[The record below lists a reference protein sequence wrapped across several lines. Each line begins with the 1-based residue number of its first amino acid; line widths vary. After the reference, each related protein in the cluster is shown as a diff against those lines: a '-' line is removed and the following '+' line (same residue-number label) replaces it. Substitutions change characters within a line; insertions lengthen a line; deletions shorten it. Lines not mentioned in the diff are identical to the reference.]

1 LESGPRVFSKENG
14 VPWIERSYLRY
25 FPTLTWQS
33 DPQVASALQRVP
45 PDARVIDLGAGGR
58 RVSSGTVCVD
68 FIPFAETDLVADVQR
83 LPVRDDVADLVLATG
98 LIEHVEDDR
107 AVLQE
112 IARVLRPGGYVHIEL
127 PFLQQYHEDPIDCR
141 RFTVQGLEREL
152 RRVGLEPVRSG
163 THIGPTVTM
172 ITLASYYASLWFE
185 GKSQAAK
192 VVSAGVF
199 LACSVVF
206 WPLKFLDSLLVRKRN
221 AHRLAFGVFCT
232 ARKPQKL

>member
-1 LESGPRVFSKENG
+1 M
-14 VPWIERSYLRY
+14 PWIDQSYLRY

-33 DPQVASALQRVP
+33 DPQVAAVLRLVP
-45 PDARVIDLGAGGR
+45 PGARVIDLGSGGR
-58 RVSSGTVCVD
+58 RVSSGTICVD
-68 FIPFAETDLVADVQR
+68 FIPFHGTDLVGDVQK
-83 LPVRDDVADLVLATG
+83 LPVRDGVADLVLATG

-112 IARVLRPGGYVHIEL
+112 VVRILRPGGYVHIEL

-163 THIGPTVTM
+163 SHIGPTVTM
-172 ITLASYYASLWFE
+172 ITLSAYYASLWFE
-185 GKSQAAK
+185 GRSRVAK
-192 VVSAGVF
+192 AVSTGVF
-199 LACSVVF
+199 FAFSVLL
-206 WPLKFLDSLLVRKRN
+206 WPFKFLDSLLIHKRS

-232 ARKPQKL
+232 ARKPQSTP